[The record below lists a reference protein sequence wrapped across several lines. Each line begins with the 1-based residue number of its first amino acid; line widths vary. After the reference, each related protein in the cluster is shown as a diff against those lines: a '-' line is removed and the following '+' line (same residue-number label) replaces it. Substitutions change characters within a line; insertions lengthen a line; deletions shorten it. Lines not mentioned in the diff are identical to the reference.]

1 MTPNPVPWGEKK
13 TSMVRGGRVED
24 TVTCGFQKVSSPSAV
39 AVSPLPAWPRGLV
52 HPKSSPTSSQPE
64 WITGMFCCGSER
76 HLASVIDFSCVLLV
90 VILTAALGDGL
101 NMRQETRVQGDEKL
115 KKQQTKPEANRRKE
129 TVMIR
134 AEINKRENFK
144 QQRKSIKLRVGC
156 LKRLTKLTDLQLK

>member
-1 MTPNPVPWGEKK
+1 
-13 TSMVRGGRVED
+13 
-24 TVTCGFQKVSSPSAV
+24 
-39 AVSPLPAWPRGLV
+39 
-52 HPKSSPTSSQPE
+52 
-64 WITGMFCCGSER
+64 MFCCGSER

-101 NMRQETRVQGDEKL
+101 NMRQGDEKL